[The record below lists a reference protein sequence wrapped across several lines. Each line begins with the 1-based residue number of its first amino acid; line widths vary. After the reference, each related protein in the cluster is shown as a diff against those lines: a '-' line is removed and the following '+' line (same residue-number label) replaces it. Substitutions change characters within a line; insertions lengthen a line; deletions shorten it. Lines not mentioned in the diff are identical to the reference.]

1 MSNDSLYKLVHKIEV
16 LDEML
21 DDETA
26 PTEQIAKALIE
37 LDGQISVKAENT
49 LDYMLNIAAARDG
62 AKNEA
67 KRLKEY
73 ADMLE
78 NRYNRLKDGLLYAMK
93 TLNKDK
99 IITKHGEIK
108 IKFNPPAVQ
117 IDDVAL
123 LPPKYTREK
132 ISIEPNK
139 VEIKKALKAG
149 EEVAGASLTRKEVL
163 VF

>member
-73 ADMLE
+73 ADRLE

-108 IKFNPPAVQ
+108 IKLNPPSVI
-117 IDDVAL
+117 IDDVAEL
-123 LPPKYTREK
+123 SAEYQRQK
-132 ISIEPNK
+132 ITIEPNK
-139 VEIKKALKAG
+139 KAIQQALKAG
-149 EEVAGASLTRKEVL
+149 KEVKGAHFERKEVL

>member
-1 MSNDSLYKLVHKIEV
+1 MEKSLYKMTSEAQILA
-16 LDEML
+16 EML

-49 LDYMLNIAAARDG
+49 LNYMLNIAAARDG

-73 ADMLE
+73 ADRLE

-93 TLNKDK
+93 TLNKDN

-108 IKFNPPAVQ
+108 IKLNPPAVQ
-117 IDDVAL
+117 IEDVAL

-132 ISIEPNK
+132 ISIEADK
-139 VEIKKALKAG
+139 VKIKKALNAG
-149 EEVAGASLTRKEVL
+149 EKVAGASLTRKEVL